1 MPNKTISKK
10 RTQAPD
16 KGQAGEILCETMLE
30 SLLQLHID
38 FGVMRCIKEAGP
50 LLYKLMEIAY
60 FAKPN
65 QKRQRKAKPRKRA
78 SRSLL
83 H

>member
-1 MPNKTISKK
+1 MSSAAISKK
-10 RTQAPD
+10 RTLATD
-16 KGQAGEILCETMLE
+16 KEPAGEVLRETVLE

-38 FGVMRCIKEAGP
+38 FGVLGCIKDAGP

-60 FAKPN
+60 FAKPD
-65 QKRQRKAKPRKRA
+65 QKRRRRAKPRKRA
-78 SRSLL
+78 PRSLL

>member
-1 MPNKTISKK
+1 MSSVATSKK
-10 RTQAPD
+10 RILVTD
-16 KGQAGEILCETMLE
+16 KERTGEVLRETILE

-38 FGVMRCIKEAGP
+38 FGILGCINEAGA

-60 FAKPN
+60 FAKPD
-65 QKRQRKAKPRKRA
+65 QKPRRKAKPRKRA
-78 SRSLL
+78 PHSLL